1 MALPMNADAQVAV
14 AFWVGICVTVMSLVL
29 LVVVL
34 GLRQLAQRRE
44 RNHLRAAAFWKQV
57 LGDAMRA
64 APARSPALPWR
75 DMTGFLDAWN
85 ELHDAP
91 GGADNPGMR
100 QLAGQVGL
108 APKLERMLDRGNFHD
123 RVMAIIAIG
132 YLRSASS
139 FERLARLVG
148 DASPIISISAAR
160 AMMRVDASRAVQQVV
175 PQIEARHDWVDG
187 GIAQMLHEAGPDAIK
202 AELGAAVLRANDDVA
217 PRLVR
222 FLAGVSQEAANPVI
236 GRILAEPHDE
246 HLVSTCLQVM
256 ADPADLDKVRPLLT
270 HARWHVRMHA
280 AAAIGRLGSVDD
292 AAALEPLLAD
302 PQWWVRY
309 RTAQALEHL
318 FRGDGARLER
328 VRDAQ
333 DDRYARDILTQVM
346 AERALGAT
354 R

>member
-1 MALPMNADAQVAV
+1 MAIPMNADGQVAV
-14 AFWVGICVTVMSLVL
+14 AFWVGICVTAMSLAL
-29 LVVVL
+29 LAVVL
-34 GLRQLAQRRE
+34 VLRQLAQRRE
-44 RNHLRAAAFWKQV
+44 RNHLRATAFWKQL
-57 LGDAMRA
+57 LGEAMRA
-64 APARSPALPWR
+64 PPAQAPALPWR
-75 DMTGFLDAWN
+75 DMTGFMDAWN

-91 GGADNPGMR
+91 GGADNAGMR
-100 QLAGQVGL
+100 AVAERIGL
-108 APKLERMLDRGNFHD
+108 APKLERMLDRGSFHD

-132 YLRSASS
+132 HLRSASS
-139 FERLARLVG
+139 FDRLTELVG

-160 AMMRVDASRAVQQVV
+160 AMMRIDAARAVQKVV

-187 GIAQMLHEAGPDAIK
+187 GIAQMLHEAGPDAIR

-222 FLAGVSQEAANPVI
+222 FLAGISREAATPVI

-256 ADPADLDKVRPLLT
+256 SELADLDKVRPLLT
-270 HARWHVRMHA
+270 HPRWHVRMHA
-280 AAAIGRLGSVDD
+280 AAAIGRLGGADD

-318 FRGDGARLER
+318 FRGDAARLER
-328 VRDAQ
+328 LRDAQ
-333 DDRYARDILTQVM
+333 EDRYARDIVTQVM
-346 AERALGAT
+346 AERALGET